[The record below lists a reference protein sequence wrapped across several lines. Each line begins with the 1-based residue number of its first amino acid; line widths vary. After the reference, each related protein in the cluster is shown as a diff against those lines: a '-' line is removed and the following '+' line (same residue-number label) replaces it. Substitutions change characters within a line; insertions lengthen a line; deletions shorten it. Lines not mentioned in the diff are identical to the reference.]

1 MTAERLRAVFW
12 VDAVYS
18 AVTGVT
24 FALGTWNGLYH
35 TLDLPQGRP
44 AIFTQVAGAVLLGV
58 AYLLWLGTRTPALTL
73 PLARAAAIMNALSAG
88 VVIAWLIHGGLGIGT
103 LGKVE
108 LIASAVLMSAL
119 AVLYLIAG
127 VRHGGYGPEP
137 PPPAAPS
144 SP

>member
-18 AVTGVT
+18 AVTGVI
-24 FALGTWNGLYH
+24 FALGSWNALYD

-73 PLARAAAIMNALSAG
+73 PLARAAASISALSCWVVSRWLVAG
-88 VVIAWLIHGGLGIGT
+88 GRGRGT
-103 LGKVE
+103 
-108 LIASAVLMSAL
+108 
-119 AVLYLIAG
+119 
-127 VRHGGYGPEP
+127 
-137 PPPAAPS
+137 
-144 SP
+144 